1 MRRDKLQGAPLRVDP
16 AKLAG
21 TGLQEIPV
29 AVANPVGNPRRIV
42 VPTERKP
49 RVSVVFQ
56 GDVIVIVYESS
67 PGKSELEDYG
77 YDEFIHVLEGKLI
90 LTPTGAAPMERE
102 PMEIEA
108 GGDVVLPRGFS
119 GTWEMVGDPYRE
131 LVVMEYETWR
141 AAELPAS

>member
-1 MRRDKLQGAPLRVDP
+1 MQRKKLAGAPLRVDP
-16 AKLAG
+16 VKLAG
-21 TGLQEIPV
+21 TDLREVPF

-67 PGKSELEDYG
+67 PGKVELEDFG

-90 LTPTGAAPMERE
+90 VTPTGEGPMET
-102 PMEIEA
+102 EA
-108 GGDVVLPRGFS
+108 GGHVVLPRGFS

>member
-1 MRRDKLQGAPLRVDP
+1 MQRKKLADAPLRIDP
-16 AKLAG
+16 VKLAG
-21 TGLQEIPV
+21 GDLHEVPF

-56 GDVIVIVYESS
+56 GDVIAIVYESS
-67 PGKSELEDYG
+67 PGKFELEDYG
-77 YDEFIHVLEGKLI
+77 YDEYIHVLEGKLI
-90 LTPTGAAPMERE
+90 VTATGEAPVET
-102 PMEIEA
+102 EA
-108 GGDVVLPRGFS
+108 GCHVVLPKGFS

-141 AAELPAS
+141 AAELPDS

>member
-1 MRRDKLQGAPLRVDP
+1 MDARRDKLKGAPLRVDP

-21 TGLQEIPV
+21 RGLEEIPF
-29 AVANPVGNPRRIV
+29 AVANPAGNPRRIV

-49 RVSVVFQ
+49 RMSVVFQ

-67 PGKSELEDYG
+67 PGKVELEDFG

-90 LTPTGAAPMERE
+90 VTPTGETPMET
-102 PMEIEA
+102 EA
-108 GGDVVLPRGFS
+108 GGHVVLPRGFS